1 MKRVLLA
8 AALLAM
14 VFPGLLRAQSGQGSI
29 GLALHG
35 RALSYSH
42 HSQEDIRLTG
52 VTVFG
57 SYAFNDKLALR
68 GGYYLRGEDGNLLTR
83 DRGLEGALLAG
94 VNLLRQGFSGYA
106 GLGYYSEYVTGAE
119 QSFSGPQLLVGVG
132 IGRVESVWTLGWP
145 LAPQPITPAGWK
157 PAVTPAE
164 RRPPARPV
172 SVYRTGSSHSLTP
185 LASPLD
191 INVRAVCKGMGS
203 SAMPCRPAVM
213 PKPWRYDSRCA
224 RKDVVMATDLEPI
237 EGNWYYEPDKE
248 RRFEVIA
255 TDEQDNRIDIQD
267 FDGDLDEITYDL
279 WFTLDLELAEA
290 PEEWSGSIDNLDEDD
305 LGYQDAAAGAS
316 KEPSAMERY
325 RREQVE
331 WAGKA
336 HRPDQ
341 VNGERRRQP
350 RSPR

>member
-132 IGRVESVWTLGWP
+132 YRQGRIGLDAW
-145 LAPQPITPAGWK
+145 LATRSAADYAGWL
-157 PAVTPAE
+157 E
-164 RRPPARPV
+164 ARGHAGG
-172 SVYRTGSSHSLTP
+172 TAT
-185 LASPLD
+185 AS
-191 INVRAVCKGMGS
+191 
-203 SAMPCRPAVM
+203 
-213 PKPWRYDSRCA
+213 
-224 RKDVVMATDLEPI
+224 
-237 EGNWYYEPDKE
+237 
-248 RRFEVIA
+248 
-255 TDEQDNRIDIQD
+255 
-267 FDGDLDEITYDL
+267 
-279 WFTLDLELAEA
+279 
-290 PEEWSGSIDNLDEDD
+290 
-305 LGYQDAAAGAS
+305 AAGFGIS
-316 KEPSAMERY
+316 
-325 RREQVE
+325 
-331 WAGKA
+331 
-336 HRPDQ
+336 HRF
-341 VNGERRRQP
+341 
-350 RSPR
+350 